1 MRVTAIERPLLLSLV
16 ALWFAVLVAA
26 LVWVGRGLCMMPR
39 SRAGGLPV
47 AVLVAALSGVQA
59 HAQVVQTG
67 PALADTLSEATA
79 VARALSASPALRA
92 AGAALD
98 LAGADRAAS
107 STFLTEPPVLN
118 ADAQLGPTFLPEPD
132 NYAFG
137 LGLSQTLER
146 PGVRRARRSAAGGRY
161 AVAEAE
167 ARARRFDIV
176 VAVRVAFAEVAV
188 AQGTVRI
195 AREALAAADT
205 LVAVARLRYRFGDV
219 SELDVRLAETDAAGT
234 AAEALVAEAGL
245 AQAQA
250 TLARLLALP
259 LGVPVAVPALDAL
272 PPVPLP
278 PEVAK
283 ALGGPPPR
291 TPQPDVPAG
300 PLRPDAAAFAALA
313 DTTIIGRR
321 PDVVLAERTVA
332 AAALDSG
339 FRARSRRFSDFAVSL
354 SLERAGTFYG
364 PDDVTGAGP
373 FGDDFRLG
381 RAGTDIL
388 VGVSVPLPFG
398 GLGDRASERAAA
410 EVRLREAE
418 RDVVVYEAGAET
430 AAALVRVQQAERVTG
445 RLAAIEAA
453 LPTTDAL
460 LDLASRGGE
469 IDVPTL
475 IAQRE
480 RLRAVRQT
488 ILDARA
494 EDRRA
499 HLALARA
506 LGDPAAGLS
515 LDLDEP

>member
-1 MRVTAIERPLLLSLV
+1 MRVTLPTAPAVLV
-16 ALWFAVLVAA
+16 LAVLWFAVLIAA
-26 LVWVGRGLCMMPR
+26 LVWVGRGLGTK
-39 SRAGGLPV
+39 AGRLPLV
-47 AVLVAALSGVQA
+47 VLAAALGAQA
-59 HAQVVQTG
+59 HAQTAR
-67 PALADTLSEATA
+67 PALPDTLSEAAA
-79 VARALSASPALRA
+79 VARALAASPALRA

-98 LAGADRAAS
+98 LAGADRAAA
-107 STFLTEPPVLN
+107 STFLTQPPVLS
-118 ADAQLGPTFLPEPD
+118 ADAQLGPTLLPESD
-132 NYAFG
+132 TYAFG

-167 ARARRFDIV
+167 ARGRRFDAV
-176 VAVRVAFAEVAV
+176 VAVRAAVADVAV
-188 AQGTVRI
+188 GQGTVRI
-195 AREALAAADT
+195 ARDALAAADT

-245 AQAQA
+245 AQARA
-250 TLARLLALP
+250 ALARLLALP
-259 LGVPVAVPALDAL
+259 LGASVAVPALGAL

-278 PEVAK
+278 PAASQ

-291 TPQPDVPAG
+291 VPQPDAPAA
-300 PLRPDAAAFAALA
+300 PRRPDAAAFAALA
-313 DTTIIGRR
+313 DTTLLAQR
-321 PDVVLAERTVA
+321 PDVALAERAVA
-332 AAALDSG
+332 AAALDSDVRT
-339 FRARSRRFSDFAVSL
+339 RARRFSEFAVSL
-354 SLERAGTFYG
+354 SVERSGTFYG
-364 PDDVTGAGP
+364 PGDVTGAGP

-388 VGVSVPLPFG
+388 VGVSVPLPVG

-418 RDVVVYEAGAET
+418 RDAVRFEAGADA
-430 AAALVRVQQAERVTG
+430 AAALVRVQQAGRVTG
-445 RLAAIEAA
+445 RLAAVEAA

-460 LDLASRGGE
+460 LELASRGGE

-480 RLRAVRQT
+480 RLRAVRRT
-488 ILDARA
+488 ILAARA

-499 HLALARA
+499 RLALARA

-515 LDLDEP
+515 LDLD